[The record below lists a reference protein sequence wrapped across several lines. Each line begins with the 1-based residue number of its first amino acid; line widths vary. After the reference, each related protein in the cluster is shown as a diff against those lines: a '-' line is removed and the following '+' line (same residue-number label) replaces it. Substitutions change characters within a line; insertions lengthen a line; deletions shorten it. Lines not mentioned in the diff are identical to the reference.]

1 MVRKVK
7 VKGRQG
13 PYRVGRSLRAQVRA
27 DDLDGD
33 PLVYRFIF
41 GDGTAQVTDKKR
53 LRHTYSEAGRYR
65 VTVIAYDGELIDR
78 QSVVIKVKRAKKR

>member
-1 MVRKVK
+1 MKVK
-7 VKGRQG
+7 NRKG
-13 PYRVGRSLRAQVRA
+13 PHRVGRPLRAQVRA

-41 GDGTAQVTDKKR
+41 GDGTAEVTDKTR

-78 QSVVIKVKRAKKR
+78 QSVVIKVKRAKQR